1 MRYLASNITFI
12 ELKNVALEVL
22 SEELRIKYLLHNE
35 NFCSMIN
42 IDDNN
47 VVLKA
52 SRIDSNQAATNDS
65 R

>member
-35 NFCSMIN
+35 NFCLMIN
-42 IDDNN
+42 IDHNN

-52 SRIDSNQAATNDS
+52 SRTDSN
-65 R
+65 

>member
-52 SRIDSNQAATNDS
+52 SRTDSNQAATNDS